1 MAAGEAGANIYN
13 LRSTPPD
20 RRRTSNQGDLMT
32 ESVLRG
38 VPPQSETSLRD
49 LVTALLPQGFAKIV
63 QPIASTTITTDTQG
77 LVAGEV
83 KIQTMTGP
91 VPAYRAMP
99 EKGGK
104 LPVVLVVQEIF
115 GVHEHIKDVCRRLAK
130 LGYFAIAVD
139 LYHRQGDVTKFTDN
153 QEIFAKVVNFVPD
166 SQVMSDLDASVV
178 YAESTGKADTSRL
191 GVTGFCWG
199 GRITWTYCVHNPK
212 VKAGVAWYGRLV
224 APAKAALQPAY
235 PVELAPHLKV
245 PVLGLYGGEDASIPV
260 ANVEQM
266 RGALKSAGN
275 TTSEIVVYDG
285 APHAFYADYRPN
297 YRKEAAEDG
306 WKRMQAWF
314 KKYGVAPPS
323 IQGVESNHDHESRL
337 TPLRPSA
344 SVELEQPAD
353 RLGRLQ
359 AGAGQ
364 HQHRRLA
371 LPDRAAGDE
380 LRQPRGGG
388 GRSRLDVEPLLRQR
402 RERAH
407 DLVLGHRHDLA
418 AGGAHRREHFAHRAS
433 ASTKRSP
440 PRWSG

>member
-1 MAAGEAGANIYN
+1 
-13 LRSTPPD
+13 
-20 RRRTSNQGDLMT
+20 MT
-32 ESVLRG
+32 ASVLRG
-38 VPPQSETSLRD
+38 VPPQPENNLRD
-49 LVTALLPQGFAKIV
+49 LMTAWLPQGFRRIG
-63 QPIASTTITTDTQG
+63 QPVASTTISTDTQG

-83 KIQTMTGP
+83 KIQTMTGA
-91 VPAYRAMP
+91 VPAYRALP

-104 LPVVLVVQEIF
+104 LPLVLVVQEIF

-191 GVTGFCWG
+191 GITGFCWG
-199 GRITWTYCVHNPK
+199 GRITWTYCVHNPR

-235 PVELAPHLKV
+235 PVELAAHLKV

-297 YRKEAAEDG
+297 YRKEAAQDG
-306 WKRMQAWF
+306 WKRMQGWF
-314 KKYGVAPPS
+314 RKYGVA
-323 IQGVESNHDHESRL
+323 
-337 TPLRPSA
+337 
-344 SVELEQPAD
+344 
-353 RLGRLQ
+353 
-359 AGAGQ
+359 
-364 HQHRRLA
+364 
-371 LPDRAAGDE
+371 
-380 LRQPRGGG
+380 
-388 GRSRLDVEPLLRQR
+388 
-402 RERAH
+402 
-407 DLVLGHRHDLA
+407 
-418 AGGAHRREHFAHRAS
+418 
-433 ASTKRSP
+433 
-440 PRWSG
+440 